1 MNNKRKILS
10 ELLTEIRNNSSELK
24 KFRKK
29 GKMALDEGVDINSKI
44 YRGRT
49 LLHYAVKYNSKGII
63 KILVQLG
70 ANPNI
75 CDDDFNTPL
84 HYAVENNHY
93 ISTKEL
99 IKLNA
104 DIDMPGEFDQT
115 PLHIAVLKENL
126 DIIKILLEEGADI
139 NQVDEKNL
147 TPLDYARDEKNE
159 RIILFLEKSVKEEK

>member
-1 MNNKRKILS
+1 MNSKRKILS
-10 ELLTEIRNNSSELK
+10 ELLSEIRNNASELK

-29 GKMALDEGVDINSKI
+29 VKMALDEGIDINSKV

-49 LLHYAVKYNSKGII
+49 LLHYAVKDNSKGII
-63 KILVQLG
+63 RILIQLG

-84 HYAVENNHY
+84 HYAVEKNHF

-104 DIDMPGEFDQT
+104 DINMPGEFEQT
-115 PLHIAVLKENL
+115 PLHVAVLKENL
-126 DIIKILLEEGADI
+126 DIIKVLIEAGADI

-147 TPLDYARDEKNE
+147 TPIDYARDEKNE
-159 RIILFLEKSVKEEK
+159 QIILFLEKIIKEEK

>member
-29 GKMALDEGVDINSKI
+29 VKMALDEGVDINSKI

-75 CDDDFNTPL
+75 CDDDFN
-84 HYAVENNHY
+84 
-93 ISTKEL
+93 STKEL